1 MRKRRFTFTT
11 ARAAEVFHKMI
22 SVRRDFCADTEFV
35 RMTDFWK
42 HVCGDTDGWS
52 IRTYRPTGTREY
64 TRPAGVIA
72 FDDRVRLTVDES
84 LWRKAEDGCPFSN
97 FILAHELGHVE
108 LDHHAGNAKTKHFR
122 LTANSWDMA
131 NIPPTLE
138 ELETNFAAVFLQCG
152 VTLFDT
158 RWSALDLAR
167 RAFSDVDYVRR
178 AQSCVQLDVF
188 KREFYKPKKPVPREI
203 L

>member
-1 MRKRRFTFTT
+1 MRKRRLTFTT
-11 ARAAEVFHKMI
+11 ARAAEVFHEMI
-22 SVRRDFCADTEFV
+22 SVRRIFCADTEFF

-52 IRTYRPTGTREY
+52 IRTYRPTAAKEFKRK
-64 TRPAGVIA
+64 AGVLA
-72 FDDRVRLTVDES
+72 FDGRVTLTVEER
-84 LWRKAEDGCPFSN
+84 LWREAEDGCHFSN
-97 FILAHELGHVE
+97 FILAHELGHIALE
-108 LDHHAGNAKTKHFR
+108 HHAGNAKTKHFR

-152 VTLFDT
+152 VALFDK

-167 RAFSDVDYVRR
+167 RAFSGVDWLCCGSV
-178 AQSCVQLDVF
+178 AQIATGIHLVN
-188 KREFYKPKKPVPREI
+188 PA
-203 L
+203 